1 MADAH
6 DTIGSESELPGDAIE
21 EAERLTRLARE
32 AVDDGE
38 ARAHRERRAELLAEY
53 EFTARVR
60 QDDTGETLVL
70 HPAEWVDDEGIRTER
85 IEDVDRAVEISLSG
99 PGEPEE
105 WREVADHND
114 ALAAAVR
121 ADHGDVHGDNAR
133 AFAEFMSNH
142 YAKPA
147 ESATAGELEEF
158 LAEYYPRNAWPSAE
172 QKAVVES
179 SLRHVF
185 DAADARMPEFSR

>member
-1 MADAH
+1 
-6 DTIGSESELPGDAIE
+6 
-21 EAERLTRLARE
+21 
-32 AVDDGE
+32 
-38 ARAHRERRAELLAEY
+38 
-53 EFTARVR
+53 
-60 QDDTGETLVL
+60 
-70 HPAEWVDDEGIRTER
+70 
-85 IEDVDRAVEISLSG
+85 
-99 PGEPEE
+99 
-105 WREVADHND
+105 
-114 ALAAAVR
+114 VR

-185 DAADARMPEFSR
+185 DAADARMPEFTR